1 MSSKRTFVS
10 AFSLATLLAMPV
22 WGAPQAADASAQ
34 SQAAPRLTLVEPLK
48 DFGTVPKGTMLDW
61 SFTIRNTGNADLQI
75 LSAQPTCGCT
85 VAEFDRVIKPGD
97 EGRVVAHVDTTQFTG
112 PIQKA
117 VDLRTND
124 PAAPTAQLTINAN
137 VKPYV
142 QLHPS
147 GFVRFSMLQ
156 GESQTQTVRIYSEED
171 TPFEIVSV
179 QSPVDWIQADV
190 VELTGENR
198 MPLGRDGQKQYAINI
213 TVDERAQMGPLA
225 QKVEIQTTSKYQ
237 PFLQVSVSGV
247 VRPGFAVNPTIVNFG
262 ETAPGAPE
270 ASRTVVLQTNDRNN
284 PAAFQVTRVESAS
297 DAVKAS
303 VKPTDMPGQYEVTVS
318 LAPGAAG
325 ALDSNVKIYTNSKAN
340 PIVTVPVR
348 GHVVSG
354 R

>member
-10 AFSLATLLAMPV
+10 AISLATLLAMPV
-22 WGAPQAADASAQ
+22 WAAPQAADASQQ
-34 SQAAPRLTLVEPLK
+34 SAAAPRLTLVEPLK

-61 SFTIRNTGNADLQI
+61 SFQVKNTGNADLQI

-97 EGRVVAHVDTTQFTG
+97 TGRVVAHVDTTQFTG

-124 PAAPTAQLTINAN
+124 PSAPTAQLTINAN

-142 QLHPS
+142 QLHPN
-147 GFVRFSMLQ
+147 GFVRFSLLQ
-156 GESQTQTVRIYSEED
+156 GESQTQTVRIYSEEEE
-171 TPFEIVSV
+171 PFEIVSV
-179 QSPVDWIQADV
+179 QSPVDWIHADV

-198 MPLGRDGQKQYAINI
+198 LALGREGQKQYGINI
-213 TVDERAQMGPLA
+213 TLDEAAQVGPLA
-225 QKVEIQTTSKYQ
+225 QKIEIQTTSKYQ

-262 ETAPGAPE
+262 DAAPGSPE
-270 ASRTVVLQTNDRNN
+270 ASRTVVLASNDRNN
-284 PAAFQVTRVESAS
+284 PAGFQVTKVESAS
-297 DAVKAS
+297 SAFSATLR
-303 VKPTDMPGQYEVTVS
+303 PTDTPGQYEVTVS
-318 LAPGAAG
+318 LAPSASGT
-325 ALDSNVKIYTNSKAN
+325 LDSNVKIYTNSKSN
-340 PIVTVPVR
+340 PVVTVPVR
-348 GHVVSG
+348 GNVATG